1 MSHSF
6 ELCVQ
11 TCLLM
16 CGAKIGFFSGDIR
29 SISNDMKLL
38 KPTLL
43 ILVPRLMNRIYNTV
57 MAEVRKNRFK
67 SALFRKALKI
77 KEKQINNFI
86 YKRNTLIDKMV
97 FKKFRQKLGGHV
109 KLLASGSAPLSPTIL
124 SFFRSALA
132 CMVVEGYGQTEICG
146 ASHCAFPGDY
156 TTGHVGVPLCCLK
169 YKLLDVPEMNYTK
182 ATRSGEICIKGSS
195 VFIGYYKKEEETYKL
210 FTDDGWLKTGD
221 IGRINEVSTTHWV
234 QCNWISI
241 LVFYF
246 L

>member
-16 CGAKIGFFSGDIR
+16 CGAKIGFFSGDIK
-29 SISNDMKLL
+29 SISNDMRML

-57 MAEVRKNRFK
+57 MTEVRKNRFK
-67 SALFRKALKI
+67 SALFRKALSI
-77 KEKQINNFI
+77 KEKEINSFI
-86 YKRNTLIDKMV
+86 YKRNTLLDKIV

-124 SFFRSALA
+124 SFFRCALS
-132 CMVVEGYGQTEICG
+132 CMVVEGYGQTEVCG

-156 TTGHVGVPLCCLK
+156 TTGSVLF
-169 YKLLDVPEMNYTK
+169 KLL
-182 ATRSGEICIKGSS
+182 
-195 VFIGYYKKEEETYKL
+195 L
-210 FTDDGWLKTGD
+210 
-221 IGRINEVSTTHWV
+221 STHD
-234 QCNWISI
+234 
-241 LVFYF
+241 L